1 MGWSLRKSFH
11 ILPGVKLN
19 LSKRGPRLSV
29 GVPGARASI
38 DLKGRT
44 RFYAGKGPLR
54 YQKTGTIGATSSSR
68 QRSGGLI
75 EFIRRMMGRY
85 LSR

>member
-1 MGWSLRKSFH
+1 MGWSLRKSFR
-11 ILPGVKLN
+11 IFPGVKLN

-29 GVPGARASI
+29 GIPGARASI

-54 YQKTGTIGATSSSR
+54 YQKSGTIGEASGPR
-68 QRSGGLI
+68 QASGELLA
-75 EFIRRMMGRY
+75 FIRRILGRA
-85 LSR
+85 

>member
-1 MGWSLRKSFH
+1 MGWSLRKSFR

-29 GVPGARASI
+29 GVPGARATI
-38 DLKGRT
+38 DLKGQT

-54 YQKTGTIGATSSSR
+54 YQKSGTIGATGSS
-68 QRSGGLI
+68 QQQAGGFLA
-75 EFIRRMMGRY
+75 FLRRMMGR
-85 LSR
+85 

>member
-1 MGWSLRKSFH
+1 MGWSLRKSFR
-11 ILPGVKLN
+11 IFPGVKLN

-54 YQKTGTIGATSSSR
+54 YQKSGRVGGDHKGRVSALF
-68 QRSGGLI
+68 RSLFGKKG
-75 EFIRRMMGRY
+75 
-85 LSR
+85 

>member
-1 MGWSLRKSFH
+1 MGWSLRKSFR

-29 GVPGARASI
+29 GFPGARASI

-54 YQKTGTIGATSSSR
+54 YQKSGTIGETGPSP
-68 QRSGGLI
+68 QRSGGFLA
-75 EFIRRMMGRY
+75 FIRRMMGR
-85 LSR
+85 

>member
-1 MGWSLRKSFH
+1 MGWSLRRSFR

-38 DLKGRT
+38 DLEGRAK
-44 RFYAGKGPLR
+44 FYGGKGPFR
-54 YQKTGTIGATSSSR
+54 YQKTAKLGTASNSK
-68 QRSGGLI
+68 QQSGSLI
-75 EFIRRMMGRY
+75 AFIKRLRDR
-85 LSR
+85 

>member
-1 MGWSLRKSFH
+1 MGWSLRKSFR

-38 DLKGRT
+38 DLRVE
-44 RFYAGKGPLR
+44 RDFMR
-54 YQKTGTIGATSSSR
+54 ERDHSV
-68 QRSGGLI
+68 
-75 EFIRRMMGRY
+75 IRRLAQLERPAVPDNGRGA
-85 LSR
+85 